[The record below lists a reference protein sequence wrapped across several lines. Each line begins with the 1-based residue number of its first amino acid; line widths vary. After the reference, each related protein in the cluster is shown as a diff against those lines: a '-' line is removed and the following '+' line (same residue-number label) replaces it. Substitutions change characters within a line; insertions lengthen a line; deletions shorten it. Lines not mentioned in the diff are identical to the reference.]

1 MIRKGV
7 LASNLQNTT
16 VFGLK
21 KHLQKNSLVVSCI
34 SSKAQLFWMFCAL
47 APSQGASN
55 QLLGASTNALSH
67 ALSAM
72 FDISSRKSWNSD
84 WMFYIVVSS
93 RLKTTFTSF
102 VILGTVPQN
111 TETAN
116 LVSQTS
122 RIPRFRTI
130 CWRVTTLVHE
140 DHGKSCGTS
149 VMRPTRPLAANNKT
163 LRFAE
168 RLLLAHL
175 PGPAAWVGHHHF
187 ARSKCVPA
195 NFGEGTPQPAWLK
208 SNIYLGYM
216 YWRAKISS
224 I

>member
-1 MIRKGV
+1 
-7 LASNLQNTT
+7 
-16 VFGLK
+16 
-21 KHLQKNSLVVSCI
+21 
-34 SSKAQLFWMFCAL
+34 MFCALVIELNVL

-67 ALSAM
+67 ALSSM
-72 FDISSRKSWNSD
+72 FGISSRKSWNSD
-84 WMFYIVVSS
+84 WIDYIVVSS
-93 RLKTTFTSF
+93 RLKTTSF
-102 VILGTVPQN
+102 VFFGGLFPQN

-122 RIPRFRTI
+122 RIPRFRTV

-149 VMRPTRPLAANNKT
+149 VMRPTFPLASNNKT

-168 RLLLAHL
+168 RQLLAHL

-195 NFGEGTPQPAWLK
+195 NKGRHTTTRGRSPTSIWDM
-208 SNIYLGYM
+208 N
-216 YWRAKISS
+216 WRAKISS